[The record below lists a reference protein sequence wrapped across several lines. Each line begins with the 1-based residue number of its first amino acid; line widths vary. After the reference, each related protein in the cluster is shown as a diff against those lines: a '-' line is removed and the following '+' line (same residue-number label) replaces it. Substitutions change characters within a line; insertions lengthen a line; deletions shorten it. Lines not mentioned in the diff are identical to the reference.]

1 MSFDLK
7 IVGNDLAKNRDG
19 SVQTVRDNEKLKQD
33 ILKAILTARG
43 SNKFHQWYGS
53 TVSERTIG
61 QLLEDG
67 QLEAEASAA
76 IQETLSTIMAL
87 QTAQARVQYVSPGET
102 LAAVKDIRVTRD
114 STDPRQWSITV
125 EVLTRQLTPVEE
137 TFLLRI

>member
-1 MSFDLK
+1 MSYDLK
-7 IVGNDLAKNRDG
+7 IVGNDLAINPDG

-61 QLLEDG
+61 QVLDAT
-67 QLEAEASAA
+67 QLEAEVTTS
-76 IQETLSTIMAL
+76 IQETLSTLMAL

-102 LAAVKDIRVTRD
+102 LAAIKDVRVERD

-125 EVLTRQLTPVEE
+125 EALTRQLTPVEE
-137 TFLLRI
+137 TFYLKV

>member
-7 IVGNDLAKNRDG
+7 IVGNDLAINPDG

-43 SNKFHQWYGS
+43 SNRFHQWYGS

-61 QLLEDG
+61 QVLEGG
-67 QLEAEASAA
+67 QLEAEASNA
-76 IQETLSTIMAL
+76 IQETLSTLAAL
-87 QTAQARVQYVSPGET
+87 QTAQARIQYVSPGET
-102 LAAVKDIRVTRD
+102 LAAIKDVRVARD

-125 EVLTRQLTPVEE
+125 EVLTRQLTTVEE
-137 TFLLRI
+137 TFFLRI

>member
-7 IVGNDLAKNRDG
+7 IVGNDLALNPDG

-43 SNKFHQWYGS
+43 SNRFHQWYGS

-61 QLLEDG
+61 QV
-67 QLEAEASAA
+67 LEASQLDAEVRVS
-76 IQETLSTIMAL
+76 IQDTLSTLASL

-102 LAAVKDIRVTRD
+102 LAGLSDVYAARD
-114 STDPRQWSITV
+114 ATDPRQWSITV
-125 EVLTRQLTPVEE
+125 VALTRQLTVVEE
-137 TFLLRI
+137 TFFLRV

>member
-7 IVGNDLAKNRDG
+7 IVGNDLAMNRDG

-61 QLLEDG
+61 RLLEDG
-67 QLEAEASAA
+67 QLEAEASSA

-87 QTAQARVQYVSPGET
+87 QTAQARIQYVSPGET
-102 LAAVKDIRVTRD
+102 LAAVTDIRVTRD

-125 EVLTRQLTPVEE
+125 EALTRQLTPVEE
-137 TFLLRI
+137 TFLLKI

>member
-114 STDPRQWSITV
+114 STDPRQWS
-125 EVLTRQLTPVEE
+125 
-137 TFLLRI
+137 LLLKF

>member
-7 IVGNDLAKNRDG
+7 IVGNDLAINPDG
-19 SVQTVRDNEKLKQD
+19 SAQTVRDNEKLKQD

-43 SNKFHQWYGS
+43 SNKFHAWYGS

-61 QLLEDG
+61 QMLDAE
-67 QLEAEASAA
+67 QLEIEASSA
-76 IQETLSTIMAL
+76 IQETLSTLAAL
-87 QTAQARVQYVSPGET
+87 QTAQARIQYVSPGET
-102 LAAVKDIRVTRD
+102 LAAVKDVRVTRD

-137 TFLLRI
+137 TFLLRL